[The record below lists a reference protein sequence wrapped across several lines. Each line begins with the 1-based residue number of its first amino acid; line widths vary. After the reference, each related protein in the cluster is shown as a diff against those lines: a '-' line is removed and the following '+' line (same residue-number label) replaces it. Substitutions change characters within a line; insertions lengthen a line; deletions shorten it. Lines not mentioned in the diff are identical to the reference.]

1 MIIRG
6 HLYKSKED
14 CQQAI
19 DLINQSLGLPNQLH
33 DTHSQPKENGNGD
46 WFIHEDEYTLAVL
59 GEGVE
64 FELIIIEPEN
74 L

>member
-6 HLYKSKED
+6 HLFKSKED
-14 CQQAI
+14 CQKAI

-33 DTHSQPKENGNGD
+33 DTHSQPKENGNGHC
-46 WFIHEDEYTLAVL
+46 FIHEDEYTLAVL